1 MDAKRGTCD
10 PSRAVDFV
18 ENATG
23 AGCLR
28 AGGVLA
34 SPSTSASAMLKHVAC
49 AAATNSSGL
58 VFPSGSL
65 RSRGPGDGQIG
76 ERTATRLDGPAT
88 RVPGSRPRWP
98 RLSVVQL
105 ASCTAPFGL
114 TRDLSIN
121 LHDASYPQRV
131 PPRHSGFTGVGRA
144 FGSGRCKRGQCSACA

>member
-1 MDAKRGTCD
+1 
-10 PSRAVDFV
+10 
-18 ENATG
+18 
-23 AGCLR
+23 
-28 AGGVLA
+28 
-34 SPSTSASAMLKHVAC
+34 MLKHVAC

-65 RSRGPGDGQIG
+65 RSRGPGDGQID
-76 ERTATRLDGPAT
+76 ERTAARLDGP
-88 RVPGSRPRWP
+88 RPCAREP
-98 RLSVVQL
+98 SQMTSAVRSAL

-131 PPRHSGFTGVGRA
+131 PPRHSGFTGHRKGV